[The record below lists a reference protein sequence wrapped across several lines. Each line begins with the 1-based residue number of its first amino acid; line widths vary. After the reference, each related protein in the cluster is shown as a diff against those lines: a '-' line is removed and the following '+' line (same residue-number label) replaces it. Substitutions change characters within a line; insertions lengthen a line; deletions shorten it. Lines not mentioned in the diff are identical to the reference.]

1 MAHPNPLPSTA
12 PYYHPYISIPWGTK
26 RLAACLGILSYA
38 VNTVVAKVVEKIMF
52 GVGFEVVD
60 EGKEQDMHEH
70 AAG

>member
-1 MAHPNPLPSTA
+1 
-12 PYYHPYISIPWGTK
+12 
-26 RLAACLGILSYA
+26 

-70 AAG
+70 AAR